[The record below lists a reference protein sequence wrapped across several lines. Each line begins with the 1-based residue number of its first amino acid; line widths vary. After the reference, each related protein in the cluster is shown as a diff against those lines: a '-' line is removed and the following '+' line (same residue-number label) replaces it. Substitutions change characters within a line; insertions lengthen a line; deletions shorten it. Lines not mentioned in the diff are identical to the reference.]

1 MYAIINSGGRQLRVE
16 KGATVEVDQLDA
28 NIGDVITLGQVVM
41 VGGETVTAGTD
52 ALKGASVSAKVLGH
66 LRGKKVIGLRYKPK
80 KHFRRRV
87 GNRMN
92 LTRVQVTEITVA

>member
-28 NIGDVITLGQVVM
+28 KIGDVITLGQVVM
-41 VGGETVTAGTD
+41 VGGETVTAGSG

-80 KHFRRRV
+80 KFFRRRV
-87 GNRMN
+87 GNRTN
-92 LTRVQVTEITVA
+92 LTRVQVTEITTE